1 MSLMNRVGGTL
12 RYVVIGIVLVAG
24 IVALAALRP
33 DISSDRFH
41 TWFSFFFFTSILG
54 LVLAKMYWPVRKSPK
69 VWLLL
74 AFFMLMHVV
83 AYTFLLQSVRQW
95 PSLLY
100 LLTGP
105 VEVMLFAAI
114 AKILLDVLP
123 PKVKL

>member
-1 MSLMNRVGGTL
+1 MNRAGGTFL
-12 RYVVIGIVLVAG
+12 YVVIGIVLVAG

-33 DISSDRFH
+33 DISYDQFH
-41 TWFSFFFFTSILG
+41 IWFSFALFTGILG
-54 LVLAKMYWPVRKSPK
+54 LVLAKMYWPVRKSAK

-74 AFFMLMHVV
+74 AFFMVVRIV
-83 AYTFLLQSVRQW
+83 AYTFLLQRVRQW

-105 VEVMLFAAI
+105 AEVMLFAAI

>member
-1 MSLMNRVGGTL
+1 MSLMSRVGGTFL
-12 RYVVIGIVLVAG
+12 YVVIGIVLVAG

-33 DISSDRFH
+33 DISYDRFH
-41 TWFSFFFFTSILG
+41 TWFSFAFFTAILG
-54 LVLAKMYWPVRKSPK
+54 LVLAKMYWPVRKSAK

-74 AFFMLMHVV
+74 ALFLAMHIV
-83 AYTFLLQSVRQW
+83 AYTFLLQRVRQW

-105 VEVMLFAAI
+105 AEVMLFAAI